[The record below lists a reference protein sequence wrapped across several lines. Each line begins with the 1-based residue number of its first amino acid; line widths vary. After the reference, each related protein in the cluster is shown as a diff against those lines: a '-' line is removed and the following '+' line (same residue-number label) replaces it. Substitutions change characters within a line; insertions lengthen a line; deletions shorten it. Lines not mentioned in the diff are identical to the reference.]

1 MINLMQ
7 STSVPLLA
15 ESQTLLAKQQPKIE
29 PVSPALP
36 LERVVTI
43 YLNNKMLTSL
53 MATPSN
59 VKELVVGFL
68 YSESIIDT
76 ATDLT
81 KITINQDKK
90 KSQVWVESNAREI
103 DQKARIMTSGCGRG
117 FTFLCPSDIEG
128 LTPLNSAIRV
138 NTEEITNLTR
148 RMLGSAALYSRSGG
162 VHAAALCDRNG
173 ILSFSEDIGRHNAV
187 DKIIGDSLLK
197 NINLSGKI
205 MLTTGRISSEM
216 LLKAFRAG
224 IPMLGSL
231 TSPTDLAVELGEKLG
246 ITITGYIRGNRMKIY
261 THPDRLSFIKNE

>member
-7 STSVPLLA
+7 PN
-15 ESQTLLAKQQPKIE
+15 
-29 PVSPALP
+29 PVKRQLEKKEQVIYHLP
-36 LERVVTI
+36 PEHVVTI

-68 YSESIIDT
+68 YSEGIIDT
-76 ATDLT
+76 SADITR
-81 KITINQDKK
+81 ITINQDKR

-117 FTFLCPSDIEG
+117 FTFLCPSDTDGME
-128 LTPLNSAIRV
+128 PLDSG
-138 NTEEITNLTR
+138 TR
-148 RMLGSAALYSRSGG
+148 INIAEMADMVKKMIASAALYSRSGG
-162 VHAAALCDRNG
+162 VHSAALCDTRE
-173 ILSFSEDIGRHNAV
+173 IVSFSEDIGRHNAV

-197 NINLSGKI
+197 NTGLAGKI

-224 IPMLGSL
+224 IPILGSL

-246 ITITGYIRGNRMKIY
+246 ITIAGYIRGRRMKIY
-261 THPDRLSFIKNE
+261 THPVRLSFTENG